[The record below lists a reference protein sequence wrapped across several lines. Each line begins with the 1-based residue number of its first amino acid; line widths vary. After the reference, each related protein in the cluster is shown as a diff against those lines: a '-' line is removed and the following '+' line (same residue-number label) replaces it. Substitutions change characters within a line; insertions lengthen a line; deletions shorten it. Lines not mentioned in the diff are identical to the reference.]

1 MKNIYIYIL
10 LSLISLSMS
19 AQDTLITERDT
30 IITNTGK
37 IEVDQVEVIKAFEA
51 KLSDAKRVSVSPKVK
66 AVVPVKK
73 TYDYDITIVPVDIA
87 YPDPTIKPLAMNPDA
102 PKNVDRFFTRLGY
115 GDLSSPY
122 ADASYQ
128 YNHGDEYEFII
139 DAHFYGADDSEI
151 IQNRK
156 FYESSLGIEGG
167 YRVGENNKITLDLDG
182 NYDFRN
188 LYDTLFART
197 LTDEEFIKRDI
208 LNIGTEVSFQ
218 NIETTDAGFDYKVS
232 MRGGM
237 ISMKDRLDAFEI
249 RFGGGINTRARFS
262 EKFSLILDADAD
274 FYNLDFAATDNSLQ
288 RMFTVKPGVQFSIGA
303 VTVKALADVFVD
315 NNSVNPFVEAEAN
328 VSLLDNTLQIYA
340 GADQKIESNSLAVKY
355 ENNPFV
361 SPLATEQLNTIA
373 KQFYGG
379 VRGKMREFL
388 SFNFATGYEI
398 IKDQRFDRNNNGALM
413 RQFFDDMNNLFI
425 NANVEFKINDHLTIG
440 GIMDQNFFD
449 PETIETAI
457 NISAYSYNGYT
468 KFSLLN
474 EKLKIRADINLA
486 DKIFWREP
494 ITEVLIS
501 GNKQLDISLGIDYY
515 ITKNIGIWV
524 RGNNLID
531 REYLMYH
538 YYPGFGRNLLG
549 GITVRF

>member
-1 MKNIYIYIL
+1 MKNTLIYIL
-10 LSLISLSMS
+10 LSVLTISLG

-66 AVVPVKK
+66 AVVPVEKK
-73 TYDYDITIVPVDIA
+73 YDYDITIVPVDIA

-102 PKNVDRFFTRLGY
+102 AKNVDRFFTRLGY

-128 YNHGDEYEFII
+128 YNHSDEYDFMI
-139 DAHFYGADDSEI
+139 DAHYYGADDSEI
-151 IQNRK
+151 IRNRK
-156 FYESSLGIEGG
+156 FYESSLGINGG
-167 YRVGENNKITLDLDG
+167 YRIGENNKVTLDLNG

-197 LTDEEFIKRDI
+197 VADEEFIKRDI
-208 LNIGTEVSFQ
+208 LNIGSEISFQ
-218 NIETTDAGFDYKVS
+218 NIETTGGGFDYKAS
-232 MRGGM
+232 IRGGT
-237 ISMKDRLDAFEI
+237 ISMKDRLDASEI
-249 RFGGGINTRARFS
+249 RFGAGIKTKKRFS
-262 EKFSLILDADAD
+262 DKFSLVLDADAD
-274 FYNLDFAATDNSLQ
+274 FYNLDFAASQNSLQ
-288 RMFTVKPGVQFSIGA
+288 RMFTIKPGVNFSIGN
-303 VTVKALADVFVD
+303 VTIKALADVFID
-315 NNSVNPFVEAEAN
+315 NNGVNPFIEAEAN
-328 VSLLDNTLQIYA
+328 VSILDNSIQIFV
-340 GADQKIESNSLAVKY
+340 GADQKVEANSLAVKY
-355 ENNPFV
+355 ANNPFV
-361 SPLATEQLNTIA
+361 SPLATEQRNTIA

-379 VRGKMREFL
+379 LRGKMRDFL

-413 RQFFDDMNNLFI
+413 RQIFDDMNNVFI
-425 NANVEFKINDHLTIG
+425 NANVAFKINDHLTVG
-440 GIMDQNFFD
+440 GIMNQNFFD
-449 PETIETAI
+449 PETLETVI
-457 NISAYSYNGYT
+457 NMSAYSYNGYS
-468 KFSLLN
+468 KISLLN
-474 EKLKIRADINLA
+474 KKLVVRADINLA

-494 ITEVLIS
+494 ITEILIS
-501 GNKQLDISLGIDYY
+501 GNKQLDISLGVDYY
-515 ITKNIGIWV
+515 VTQNIGLWV

-549 GITVRF
+549 GVTVRF